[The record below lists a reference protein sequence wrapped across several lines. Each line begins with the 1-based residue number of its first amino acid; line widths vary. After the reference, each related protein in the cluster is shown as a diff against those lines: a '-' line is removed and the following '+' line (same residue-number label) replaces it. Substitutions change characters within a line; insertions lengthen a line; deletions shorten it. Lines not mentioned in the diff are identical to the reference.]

1 MKSYQKILQIHPND
15 NILVALTDLKKGDQ
29 ISFEDRLYVL
39 HNDIA
44 AKHKF
49 AMIDFVKGASIFMYG
64 VLVGKAT
71 KEILKGGLISTSNIV
86 HDTEA
91 YSVQKVVQKAPW
103 TAPDLSKFKNKTFIL
118 EPMAPWEQKITG

>member
-29 ISFEDRLYVL
+29 ILFEDRLYVL
-39 HNDIA
+39 QNDIA

-49 AMIDFVKGASIFMYG
+49 AKIDFVKGASIFMYG

-86 HDTEA
+86 HDT
-91 YSVQKVVQKAPW
+91 
-103 TAPDLSKFKNKTFIL
+103 
-118 EPMAPWEQKITG
+118 

>member
-29 ISFEDRLYVL
+29 ISFEDRLFVL

-49 AMIDFVKGASIFMYG
+49 AMLILQKETLFLCMVYWWVKRQKKF
-64 VLVGKAT
+64 L
-71 KEILKGGLISTSNIV
+71 KEGS
-86 HDTEA
+86 
-91 YSVQKVVQKAPW
+91 
-103 TAPDLSKFKNKTFIL
+103 
-118 EPMAPWEQKITG
+118 